1 MLLGEL
7 DEPPG
12 KFVTAAGVP
21 VHYVLHGHGRPVIY
35 IHGAKSSVFDFL
47 LSLADRVAARYTA
60 VAFDRPGAGFSG
72 RAAQDGGS
80 PQAQAAVLRAAA
92 AELGLQRPILLGHS
106 LGAAVALAWAL
117 DAPGEVAAVVTLG
130 GYVLPLGGPPPWVV
144 AAARSRTMLRAL
156 GGIGRSRLGR
166 PLVDSAL
173 RRVFFPD
180 PPPADYARLAPALAL
195 DEARL
200 VNDGED
206 RKSAEAGLRALEA
219 RYGDLDVPVVI
230 VVGEQDRVVP
240 PRSSFELHRALP
252 RSELMSLTATG
263 HMPQFT
269 RPDAVM
275 AAVDRAAD
283 LSAVMFASPL
293 HPAYHPPR
301 SR

>member
-1 MLLGEL
+1 MASLHDSAVLLGEL

-47 LSLADRVAARYTA
+47 LSLADRVASRYTA

-92 AELGLQRPILLGHS
+92 AELGLLRPILVGHS

-166 PLVDSAL
+166 PLVDSVL
-173 RRVFFPD
+173 RRVLFPD

-219 RYGDLDVPVVI
+219 RYGDLDLPVVI

-252 RSELMSLTATG
+252 HSELMSLTATG

-275 AAVDRAAD
+275 AAVDRAAE
-283 LSAVMFASPL
+283 LSD
-293 HPAYHPPR
+293 PALAGA
-301 SR
+301 